1 MQIKLVSILFTVIL
15 LAGHMTACN
24 SSKPSRRSTSRSDTS
39 VNTEAVTEH
48 PIAPPSPVLSSQK
61 GPNSSQVDLTKAQV
75 KGDTL
80 TIELQYKPG
89 TEANS
94 QSAGVVAS
102 TYAISQIS
110 VTDEATG
117 KTYGVRKDQS
127 GTYMVSPLGTDQGGQ
142 SVTIPVPSAKG
153 KPVSV
158 SFKFPAPPV
167 DTKTISVTI
176 PDVGTYKAIPLS
188 R

>member
-1 MQIKLVSILFTVIL
+1 M
-15 LAGHMTACN
+15 
-24 SSKPSRRSTSRSDTS
+24 
-39 VNTEAVTEH
+39 NTEAVTEH
-48 PIAPPSPVLSSQK
+48 PIAPPSPILSSQK
-61 GPNSSQVDLTKAQV
+61 GPNGSQVDLTKAQIN
-75 KGDTL
+75 GDTL
-80 TIELQYKPG
+80 TIELEYKPG

-94 QSAGVVAS
+94 QSRSGGGAALRPAGVVSS

-110 VTDEATG
+110 VTDEATT
-117 KTYGVRKDQS
+117 KTYSVLKDQS
-127 GTYMVSPLGTDQGGQ
+127 GTYMVYPLGTDQGKQ

-158 SFKFPAPPV
+158 SFKFPAPPL